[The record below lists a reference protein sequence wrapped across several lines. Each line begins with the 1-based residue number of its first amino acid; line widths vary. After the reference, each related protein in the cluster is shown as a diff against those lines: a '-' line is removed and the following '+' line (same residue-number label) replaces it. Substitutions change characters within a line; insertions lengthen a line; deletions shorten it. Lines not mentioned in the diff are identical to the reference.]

1 MGIFDF
7 LTADKKEEK
16 LMQEKTSRAIAIAVS
31 YTAPEELGEDAGVNF
46 GKAVFKLK
54 KDQAWENF
62 EVILREDVGAIV
74 AGDQWIV
81 KLDEDFTRIVTPQLK
96 LSKDS
101 QYSTDKGYCGKY
113 ADDFFFTPA
122 AHFVMMVDRAHFKDT
137 FAVCS
142 FEIKNLENNTECF
155 TGVDKAHKNENFRTV
170 YCPGH
175 SHNSAAEEHTACIT
189 HKYFCRVE
197 VPYKEACTATC
208 NCYCKKCICV
218 IAVGCRNNHKSKGNY
233 K

>member
-7 LTADKKEEK
+7 LTAEKREEK

-31 YTAPEELGEDAGVNF
+31 YTAPEELGEDVGANF

-54 KDQAWENF
+54 REQEWEEF

-101 QYSTDKGYCGKY
+101 QYRIYD
-113 ADDFFFTPA
+113 
-122 AHFVMMVDRAHFKDT
+122 
-137 FAVCS
+137 
-142 FEIKNLENNTECF
+142 
-155 TGVDKAHKNENFRTV
+155 
-170 YCPGH
+170 
-175 SHNSAAEEHTACIT
+175 
-189 HKYFCRVE
+189 VE
-197 VPYKEACTATC
+197 
-208 NCYCKKCICV
+208 
-218 IAVGCRNNHKSKGNY
+218 
-233 K
+233 